1 MADEGR
7 PEDEAPSPKPKRR
20 RRPPTLDLTAKEVKA
35 EQKAA
40 GGGRKESARA
50 ESGAAESGSNWDQ
63 MRARAAAGDWRSI
76 VPPPVSTGALGV
88 IAGALVVYLLMPR
101 SEGADPRVGQLTQE
115 IATLSARIE
124 SLAARPLPAPAA
136 DQSGLGARI
145 DRLTAA
151 IGEAE
156 QRLAAVE
163 KRPEPKAPDLSSVN
177 QRAAAIEGTLKELR
191 SGLSDLKRM
200 AEEAPEASS
209 QAADKLAGRIGG
221 LEDRIAA
228 LTAVRAAQPTN
239 ADLAVSIV
247 SLNALGTA
255 LRTGQPFAKELD
267 AARSQ
272 LGERAAK
279 LSPLESFAASGLPTV
294 EILEKQFSE
303 LVPKILSGPEPN
315 GNFFERLTTNASRL
329 VQVRPVGE
337 PAGNS
342 VGAIV
347 ARAET
352 KLGRRDLNGAIA
364 EVESLPATEKAM
376 AAKWLA
382 AAKQR
387 RDAEALVQN
396 LAEASLALAREAAKP

>member
-7 PEDEAPSPKPKRR
+7 PADETPPPKPKRR
-20 RRPPTLDLTAKEVKA
+20 RRPPTLDLTAKEVGA
-35 EQKAA
+35 EEK
-40 GGGRKESARA
+40 GKGETRKEAPRA
-50 ESGAAESGSNWDQ
+50 ESTAESAGSTWDQ
-63 MRARAAAGDWRSI
+63 MRARAASGDWRALL
-76 VPPPVSTGALGV
+76 PTPVLTGVLGV
-88 IAGALVVYLLMPR
+88 IVGALVVYLLLPR
-101 SEGADPRVGQLTQE
+101 GESADPRVGQLTQE

-124 SLAARPLPAPAA
+124 TLAARPMPAA
-136 DQSGLGARI
+136 DPGGLGARI

-177 QRAAAIEGTLKELR
+177 QRTAAIEGTLKELR
-191 SGLSDLKRM
+191 TGLSDIKRI
-200 AEEAPEASS
+200 AEEAPEAASS
-209 QAADKLAGRIGG
+209 QVADKLAGRIGG

-228 LTAVRAAQPTN
+228 LTAARAAQPAN
-239 ADLAVSIV
+239 ADLAAAIV
-247 SLNALGTA
+247 SLNALGTS
-255 LRTGQPFAKELD
+255 LRSGKPFANELG

-272 LGERAAK
+272 LGERTAK
-279 LSPLESFAASGLPTV
+279 LTPLEPFAATGLPTI
-294 EILEKQFSE
+294 ETLEKQFSE
-303 LVPKILSGPEPN
+303 LAPKILSGPEPD
-315 GNFFERLTTNASRL
+315 GNFFERLMTNASRL

-352 KLGRRDLNGAIA
+352 KLGSRDLSGAIA
-364 EVESLPATEKAM
+364 EVESLPEAEKAV

-382 AAKQR
+382 AARQR
-387 RDAEALVQN
+387 RDAEALVQG
-396 LAEASLALAREAAKP
+396 LAEASLAQAREATKP

>member
-1 MADEGR
+1 LPVVEESMADEGR
-7 PEDEAPSPKPKRR
+7 PEDDAPPPKPKRR
-20 RRPPTLDLTAKEVKA
+20 RRPQTLDLTAKEVKA
-35 EQKAA
+35 DEKPA
-40 GGGRKESARA
+40 
-50 ESGAAESGSNWDQ
+50 SGARTESPRADRGAEESRSSWDQ
-63 MRARAAAGDWRSI
+63 MRSI
-76 VPPPVSTGALGV
+76 VPAPVLTGALGV

-101 SEGADPRVGQLTQE
+101 SEGADPRVGQLTQQ

-124 SLAARPLPAPAA
+124 SLAARPAPAA
-136 DQSGLGARI
+136 DPGGLGARI

-191 SGLSDLKRM
+191 SGLSDLKRI
-200 AEEAPEASS
+200 AEEAPEAASS

-228 LTAVRAAQPTN
+228 LAAVRAAQPTN
-239 ADLAVSIV
+239 ADLAASIV
-247 SLNALGTA
+247 SLNALGTS
-255 LRTGQPFAKELD
+255 LRSGKPFANELE
-267 AARSQ
+267 AARSR
-272 LGERAAK
+272 LGERAGRLA
-279 LSPLESFAASGLPTV
+279 SLEPFAATGLPTV
-294 EILEKQFSE
+294 EMLERQFSE
-303 LVPKILSGPEPN
+303 LVPKILSGPEAN
-315 GNFFERLTTNASRL
+315 GNFFERLMTNAGRL

-342 VGAIV
+342 AGAIV

-352 KLGRRDLNGAIA
+352 KLARRDLSGAIA
-364 EVESLPATEKAM
+364 EVEALPEADKAT

-387 RDAEALVQN
+387 RDAEAAVQS
-396 LAEASLALAREAAKP
+396 LAEASILQAREAGKP

>member
-35 EQKAA
+35 DKKTSEQTGQEAP
-40 GGGRKESARA
+40 RA
-50 ESGAAESGSNWDQ
+50 ESGAAASGSSWDQ
-63 MRARAAAGDWRSI
+63 TRARVTGGDWRSI
-76 VPPPVSTGALGV
+76 VPAPVLAAVLGV
-88 IAGALVVYLLMPR
+88 LAGALVVYLLMPR
-101 SEGADPRVGQLTQE
+101 GEGADPRVGQITQE
-115 IATLSARIE
+115 IAALSARIE
-124 SLAARPLPAPAA
+124 TLAGRPAA
-136 DQSGLGARI
+136 AADPAGLGARI

-163 KRPEPKAPDLSSVN
+163 KRPEPKAPDLSAVN

-191 SGLSDLKRM
+191 SSLSDLRRI
-200 AEEAPEASS
+200 AEEAPEAASS

-228 LTAVRAAQPTN
+228 LAAARAAQPTN
-239 ADLAVSIV
+239 ADLAAAIV
-247 SLNALGTA
+247 SLNALSAA
-255 LRTGQPFAKELD
+255 LRSGQPYAKELD

-272 LGERAAK
+272 LGEGAEK
-279 LSPLESFAASGLPTV
+279 LAPLAPFAAAGLPAIET
-294 EILEKQFSE
+294 LGKQFSE

-342 VGAIV
+342 VGAIL

-352 KLGRRDLNGAIA
+352 KLANRDLRGAIA
-364 EVESLPATEKAM
+364 EVESLPEAEKAM
-376 AAKWLA
+376 AVQWLA
-382 AAKQR
+382 AARQR
-387 RDAEALVQN
+387 RDAEALVQG